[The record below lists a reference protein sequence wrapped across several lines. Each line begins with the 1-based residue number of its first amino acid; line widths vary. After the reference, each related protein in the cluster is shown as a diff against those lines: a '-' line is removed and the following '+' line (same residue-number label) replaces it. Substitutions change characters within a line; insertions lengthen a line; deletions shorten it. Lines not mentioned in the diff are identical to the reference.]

1 MPIYLM
7 LMLAGS
13 VLGRA
18 CGKAGRQG
26 LSYYITIII
35 IFIIIII
42 IIKVCNRASVY
53 VPLQMSVI
61 L

>member
-1 MPIYLM
+1 MPPYFM

-26 LSYYITIII
+26 LSYYIAIII
-35 IFIIIII
+35 IFIVII
-42 IIKVCNRASVY
+42 
-53 VPLQMSVI
+53 VI
-61 L
+61 